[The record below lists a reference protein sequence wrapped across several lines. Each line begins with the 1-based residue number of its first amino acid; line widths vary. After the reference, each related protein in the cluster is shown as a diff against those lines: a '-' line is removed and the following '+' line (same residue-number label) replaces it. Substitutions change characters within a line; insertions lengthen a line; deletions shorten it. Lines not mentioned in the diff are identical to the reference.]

1 MAFPTDNGKFILET
15 GVSDEIVGVVLTQ
28 IQAGVE
34 MVISY
39 GSQIL
44 SKSEWKYCVTIRE
57 LLAVKYFM
65 R

>member
-1 MAFPTDNGKFILET
+1 MM
-15 GVSDEIVGVVLTQ
+15 LTQ
-28 IQAGVE
+28 IQARVE
-34 MVISY
+34 RVISY

-44 SKSEWKYCVTIRE
+44 SKSELKYCVTIRE